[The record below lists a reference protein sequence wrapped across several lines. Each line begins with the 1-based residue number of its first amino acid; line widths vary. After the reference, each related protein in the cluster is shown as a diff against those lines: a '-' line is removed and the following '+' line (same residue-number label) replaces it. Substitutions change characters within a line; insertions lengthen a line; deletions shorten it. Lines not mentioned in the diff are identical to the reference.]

1 MHVDPKTLSADE
13 SYKLMTGVVVPR
25 PVAWVTTIAE
35 NGSVNLAPF
44 STFTFETVRLAGEG
58 LSREAVGNALLTVFA
73 SGAAAALGLAIAA
86 F

>member
-35 NGSVNLAPF
+35 NGGV
-44 STFTFETVRLAGEG
+44 
-58 LSREAVGNALLTVFA
+58 
-73 SGAAAALGLAIAA
+73 
-86 F
+86 